1 MKHRIVVLG
10 AGYAGA
16 ITAGRLAKRL
26 HRDDI
31 EITLVN
37 ADPDFVERIRL
48 HQLAAGQDLPARP
61 LQTIFAGTGVRVRV
75 AWVDSVDADRKTVE
89 LLGENG
95 AETLA
100 YDTLVYALGSTIAD
114 MGVPGVA
121 EHTHNVAGKQ
131 AALRLRERLNEL
143 VAGETVL
150 IVGGG
155 LTSIEVATEIA
166 EARPDLKV
174 AVAARGGVGDW
185 LDEKAHAHLRAS
197 FERFGITVHEHADV
211 TRVTEGGVVTR
222 TGAEIAAR
230 TIVWTAGFAVHPI
243 AAASTLTVS
252 ESGRIVVDDTLRS
265 VSHPDV
271 YAVGDAAHAAGV
283 GGKTLRMGCA
293 TASPMAWLG
302 GDVIAARLTGGKVP
316 NAPIGY
322 NSQCISLGRRDAIVQ
337 KVTKQDEPT
346 SKVDVGRKAAR
357 MKELICRGTVWSVN
371 HPTLMM
377 PSRRRHLITNPTET
391 GRGRPTS
398 DRTAAAEQRSTAI
411 I

>member
-31 EITLVN
+31 EIILVN
-37 ADPDFVERIRL
+37 AEPDFVERIRL
-48 HQLAAGQDLPARP
+48 HQLATGRDLPVRP
-61 LQTIFAGTGVRVRV
+61 LRKIFAGTGVQVRI
-75 AWVDSVDADRKTVE
+75 ARVDSVDADRKTVE
-89 LLGENG
+89 LAGENG

-121 EHTHNVAGKQ
+121 EHTHNVASRQ

-155 LTSIEVATEIA
+155 LTSIEAATEIA

-185 LDEKAHAHLRAS
+185 LDEKAQTHLRAG
-197 FERFGITVHEHADV
+197 FERFGITVHDHADV

-222 TGAEIAAR
+222 SGARIPAR

-302 GDVIAARLTGGKVP
+302 GDVIAARLTGREVP

-337 KVTKQDEPT
+337 KVTEQDEPT
-346 SKVDVGRKAAR
+346 AKVDVGRKAAR
-357 MKELICRGTVWSVN
+357 VKELICKATVWSVN

-377 PSRRRHLITNPTET
+377 PSRRRHLITPPGLG
-391 GRGRPTS
+391 GRTVGRPT
-398 DRTAAAEQRSTAI
+398 AAAQQETAI
-411 I
+411 S